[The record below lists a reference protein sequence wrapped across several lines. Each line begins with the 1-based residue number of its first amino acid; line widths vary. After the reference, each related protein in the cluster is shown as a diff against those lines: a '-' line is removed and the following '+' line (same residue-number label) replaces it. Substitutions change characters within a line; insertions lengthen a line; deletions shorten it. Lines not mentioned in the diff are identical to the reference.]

1 MYSLLG
7 YEEMI
12 QDKVRMDAYV
22 AALKQVIRPNSVVL
36 EIGAGTGV
44 MSLLACRFGAK
55 HVYSIEPDSAICVA
69 REFAQAN
76 NLSDRI
82 TFFQNLSTQIEL
94 REKADVIVSDLRGVL
109 PLFTTHI
116 DSIIHAREQHL
127 APGGVLIPCKDTL
140 WVALTDAPGHKEDQ
154 GRQWDRRQLD
164 LDLSA
169 VNKYLANTWTKA
181 RVDSDRLLTQPVC
194 WGTLDYR
201 QIASPD
207 VSGIANLTCE
217 RDGKARGLVAW
228 FESQVLEDIGFS
240 NAPNAPGDP
249 RAIYGMAY
257 FPLLQVT
264 DVCAGDTI
272 DVSFKA
278 TLLEQNYF
286 WQWATQIHRG
296 NTDDLRAEFE
306 QSDFFAQPLSLES
319 LQKGAETHIPTLDEE
334 GNIDCFIMGQMRGIL
349 ALGEIAAKLA
359 AEFPDRFQSFQLALN
374 RVAQVSKRHSR

>member
-12 QDKVRMDAYV
+12 KDKVRMDAYV
-22 AALKQVIRPNSVVL
+22 AALKQVIQPNSVVL

-44 MSLLACRFGAK
+44 MSMLACRFGAR
-55 HVYSIEPDSAICVA
+55 HVYSIEPDSAIGVA
-69 REFAQAN
+69 REFAHAN

-82 TFFQNLSTQIEL
+82 TFFQSLSTQVDL
-94 REKADVIVSDLRGVL
+94 PEKADVVVSDLRGVL

-140 WVALTDAPGHKEDQ
+140 WVALTDAPRGKEDP
-154 GRQWDRRQLD
+154 GRQWDRSQHD
-164 LDLSA
+164 LDLSV

-181 RVDSDRLLTQPVC
+181 RVDSDRLLTQPAC

-201 QIASPD
+201 QIASAD
-207 VSGIANLTCE
+207 VSGIVNLTCTS
-217 RDGKARGLVAW
+217 DGKARGLVAW
-228 FESQVLEDIGFS
+228 FESQVLEEIRFS

-257 FPLLQVT
+257 FPLLQET

-272 DVSFKA
+272 DVTFNA

-286 WQWATQIHRG
+286 WQWKTRIHRG

-306 QSDFFAQPLSLES
+306 QSDFYAEPVSLES
-319 LQKGAETHIPTLDEE
+319 LQKGSELHIPTLDEE
-334 GNIDCFIMGQMRGIL
+334 GSIDCFIMGQMRGIQ

-359 AEFPDRFQSFQLALN
+359 AEFPDRFQSPQLALN